1 MEFKEY
7 QEYIELKV
15 LKRGIEELIDTC
27 DLSVEFME
35 RVKYLYFVIFD
46 KEIEEYERGKYGDK

>member
-15 LKRGIEELIDTC
+15 LKRGIEELIDNC

-35 RVKYLYFVIFD
+35 RLKFLYFSIFD
-46 KEIEEYERGKYGDK
+46 KDIENCIRYKED

>member
-15 LKRGIEELIDTC
+15 LKRGIEELIDNC

-35 RVKYLYFVIFD
+35 RLKFLYFSIFD
-46 KEIEEYERGKYGDK
+46 KDIENIIRYKED